1 MSNQITIGN
10 VVSAPGSIQYGKWE
24 ALEHPTGHVEFLPVI
39 IAQGKEDG
47 PCLWLTSGIHGPEHA
62 GPLVI
67 YELITQALVSET
79 KGTIIAIPALSPA
92 GLRTARRDPYH
103 AKKDPNRL
111 WPEEKLPKEDPDEE
125 KPSSLELAYQRLF
138 GGIAATADFLIDF
151 HNAWIG
157 SLSFV
162 FRDRVLYRS
171 GNDAELKKSSE
182 LAARLNEMVNAYGH
196 TIINEYPAHKYID
209 EKLHR
214 SVAGSVLLTGKI
226 PSFTAE
232 LGTGLMPDPTI
243 IAAAC
248 AGTRNVMRWAGMLS
262 GEKEEIRGIK
272 IMDAGFPVRRMR
284 TPCVNEACIVRHLVQ
299 PGDLIRKGDPVAEIK
314 DVWGRPY
321 SSGVIRSEY
330 EGFVIGKEHGIY
342 FYPGNPILTMAV
354 KDEASLVDV
363 YPENYLKDKANSPP
377 TDQG

>member
-1 MSNQITIGN
+1 MSKEMAIGN
-10 VVSAPGSIQYGKWE
+10 TVSVPGGIQYEKWE
-24 ALEHPTGHVEFLPVI
+24 AFKHPTGHVEFLPVI
-39 IAQGKEDG
+39 IAQGVEDG
-47 PCLWLTSGIHGPEHA
+47 PCLWLTSGVHGPEHT

-67 YELITQALVSET
+67 YELITQTLAKKM
-79 KGTIIAIPALSPA
+79 KGTIIAVPALSPA

-111 WPEEKLPKEDPDEE
+111 WPEEKPPEEDPDEE

-138 GGIAATADFLIDF
+138 REIAASADYLIDF

-162 FRDRVLYRS
+162 FRDRVLYPS
-171 GNDAELKKSSE
+171 GNNEEKKKASE
-182 LAARLNEMVNAYGH
+182 LAARLDEMVQAYGH

-232 LGTGLMPDPTI
+232 LGSGLMPDPAI

-248 AGTRNVMRWAGMLS
+248 AGTRNVMRWAGML
-262 GEKEEIRGIK
+262 GDNKEKIRGIK
-272 IMDAGFPVRRMR
+272 IIDAGFPVRRMR
-284 TPCVNEACIVRHLVQ
+284 TPSVKEACIVRHLVQ
-299 PGDLIRKGDPVAEIK
+299 PGDLIHKGDPVAETR
-314 DVWGRPY
+314 DVWGRPQG
-321 SSGVIRSEY
+321 SGDICSNH
-330 EGFVIGKEHGIY
+330 EGFVIGREHGIY

-354 KDEASLVDV
+354 IDEAPLVDV
-363 YPENYLKDKANSPP
+363 YPENYFKDK
-377 TDQG
+377 